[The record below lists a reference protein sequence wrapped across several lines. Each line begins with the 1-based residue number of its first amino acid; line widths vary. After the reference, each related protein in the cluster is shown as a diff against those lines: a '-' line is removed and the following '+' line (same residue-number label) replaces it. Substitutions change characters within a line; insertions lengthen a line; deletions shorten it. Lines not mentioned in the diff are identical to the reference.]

1 MTNFSLFTIVQ
12 ISIAAVFEIFSKI
25 LHGPNNK
32 YLICIRNCPT
42 VKPRWRRDNFS

>member
-25 LHGPNNK
+25 LHGPNNIST
-32 YLICIRNCPT
+32 LSASEIARP
-42 VKPRWRRDNFS
+42 